1 MNRCTL
7 ANSWWCG
14 IDPPPE
20 SATGAFALS
29 SLRVLAHS
37 SPFSLAFFFDSSSSC
52 CLGGNGSFHRG
63 HPLFASVFQLSSSK
77 DFSRERIVTFYS
89 FVQDVSIYLVVFLFF
104 LNRVFKPLFIGI
116 VGDSSFSSGGRRGKF
131 SFLRKDE
138 RSWHISISKIQ
149 HGNGRLFSWK

>member
-1 MNRCTL
+1 MRAPTPWNDAGGCQKRGWKEKSRGVWFKIDVVVKVQLAERHTTAGGLVNRCTL

-29 SLRVLAHS
+29 SPCSRAFV
-37 SPFSLAFFFDSSSSC
+37 SPFFLAFFFDSSSSC

-77 DFSRERIVTFYS
+77 DFSRERIVTLLS
-89 FVQDVSIYLVVFLFF
+89 IVSSKMY
-104 LNRVFKPLFIGI
+104 PFI
-116 VGDSSFSSGGRRGKF
+116 
-131 SFLRKDE
+131 
-138 RSWHISISKIQ
+138 
-149 HGNGRLFSWK
+149 